1 MPRPLFS
8 RGAKGHLITRLQR
21 ALSSGGFYTG
31 TADGDYGPGT
41 ERAVTESQH
50 TSGLPATGRVEDVTW
65 TGLMHSG
72 IRPLFERCLQLT
84 ARIEGDG
91 FTMLAGDFDGAGLT
105 WGIIGF
111 TLKHGEIQ
119 RIMRGV
125 FGSNP
130 AIVQRAFG
138 DRTDELMRMMAS
150 DWNTQ
155 LPVARSISSG
165 PRSATVVEPW
175 RSAFAQF
182 GGEDLVQ
189 ARQVARA
196 SDDYFVPATQTAQRI
211 GLATELGIALCF
223 DIHVQNGGV
232 KKEATEAIQAGRTPE
247 TTEKDLRIL
256 VAEAVADQAAATWRN
271 DVRARKLA
279 IATGVGDVHGEHLVL
294 ESWGLGEYP
303 A

>member
-50 TSGLPATGRVEDVTW
+50 TSGLPATGRVDDVTW

-72 IRPLFERCLQLT
+72 IPPLFERCLQLT
-84 ARIEGDG
+84 ARIEGHG

-105 WGIIGF
+105 WGIVGF

-130 AIVQRAFG
+130 ATVQRAFG
-138 DRTDELMRMMAS
+138 DRTDES
-150 DWNTQ
+150 C
-155 LPVARSISSG
+155 G
-165 PRSATVVEPW
+165 
-175 RSAFAQF
+175 
-182 GGEDLVQ
+182 
-189 ARQVARA
+189 
-196 SDDYFVPATQTAQRI
+196 
-211 GLATELGIALCF
+211 
-223 DIHVQNGGV
+223 
-232 KKEATEAIQAGRTPE
+232 
-247 TTEKDLRIL
+247 
-256 VAEAVADQAAATWRN
+256 
-271 DVRARKLA
+271 
-279 IATGVGDVHGEHLVL
+279 
-294 ESWGLGEYP
+294 
-303 A
+303 